1 MSKNKKRVILAM
13 LMGALFVGWLAGHF
27 DLFSFLVGCMGGWI
41 MASRDFSE
49 EKKPFISKIEELE
62 KEKVHQQMKIQGL
75 QRRNKKA
82 VNQKTSD

>member
-1 MSKNKKRVILAM
+1 MSKNKKRVILTM
-13 LMGALFVGWLAGHF
+13 LMGALFVGWSAGHF

-49 EKKPFISKIEELE
+49 EKKPLISRIEELE